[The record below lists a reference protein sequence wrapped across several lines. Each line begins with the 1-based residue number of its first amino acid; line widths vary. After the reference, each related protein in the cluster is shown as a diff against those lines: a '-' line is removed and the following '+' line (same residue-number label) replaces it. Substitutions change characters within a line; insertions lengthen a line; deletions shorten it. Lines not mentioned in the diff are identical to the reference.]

1 MENKKNHIY
10 GIVNNIIVM
19 LSPII
24 IIPFAIKNVGIDE
37 YGYFVQVNI
46 IYSCLI
52 SIFTASLSGYF
63 IKSYLEKKLSF
74 HDIFIIQLFINL
86 FSTAI
91 IGIYI
96 LLRFD
101 VVAPYIFVVA
111 MLTNTLNFEWFFH
124 AIGAQKQLLIRN
136 LIIKTMFVIIAIFI
150 LEVYKNIA
158 VYFVIF
164 GLNIIIANFLLGIYS
179 FTKIKN
185 KEYILFSNG
194 GGGNRLFCFIKD
206 AKFFFLSPTI
216 GAVYQYGDQILVSL
230 LFPKT
235 ALVFIN
241 LAKQI
246 IGASV
251 MVSGT
256 LCRVEQKNIFSSEK
270 IERLTKIKKTLMAYV
285 FYLMTTSIL
294 IILIGPLILGM
305 LIKETVSLGLNYY
318 ILIAGIYVFTSLSI
332 FIDYIIGLTF
342 RTEHYTS
349 ISNICCATIV
359 TLLNAM
365 FLEKYGA
372 TFSLFSLFIGELLVF
387 ILLSIMHYINIKRRT
402 YYNG

>member
-1 MENKKNHIY
+1 
-10 GIVNNIIVM
+10 
-19 LSPII
+19 
-24 IIPFAIKNVGIDE
+24 
-37 YGYFVQVNI
+37 
-46 IYSCLI
+46 
-52 SIFTASLSGYF
+52 
-63 IKSYLEKKLSF
+63 
-74 HDIFIIQLFINL
+74 
-86 FSTAI
+86 
-91 IGIYI
+91 
-96 LLRFD
+96 
-101 VVAPYIFVVA
+101 
-111 MLTNTLNFEWFFH
+111 
-124 AIGAQKQLLIRN
+124 
-136 LIIKTMFVIIAIFI
+136 
-150 LEVYKNIA
+150 
-158 VYFVIF
+158 
-164 GLNIIIANFLLGIYS
+164 GIYS

-194 GGGNRLFCFIKD
+194 WGGNRLFCFIKD

-305 LIKETVSLGLNYY
+305 
-318 ILIAGIYVFTSLSI
+318 
-332 FIDYIIGLTF
+332 
-342 RTEHYTS
+342 
-349 ISNICCATIV
+349 
-359 TLLNAM
+359 
-365 FLEKYGA
+365 
-372 TFSLFSLFIGELLVF
+372 
-387 ILLSIMHYINIKRRT
+387 
-402 YYNG
+402 

>member
-1 MENKKNHIY
+1 
-10 GIVNNIIVM
+10 
-19 LSPII
+19 
-24 IIPFAIKNVGIDE
+24 
-37 YGYFVQVNI
+37 
-46 IYSCLI
+46 
-52 SIFTASLSGYF
+52 
-63 IKSYLEKKLSF
+63 
-74 HDIFIIQLFINL
+74 
-86 FSTAI
+86 
-91 IGIYI
+91 
-96 LLRFD
+96 
-101 VVAPYIFVVA
+101 
-111 MLTNTLNFEWFFH
+111 
-124 AIGAQKQLLIRN
+124 
-136 LIIKTMFVIIAIFI
+136 
-150 LEVYKNIA
+150 
-158 VYFVIF
+158 F

-194 GGGNRLFCFIKD
+194 WGGNRLFCFIKD

-387 ILLSIMHYINIKRRT
+387 ILLSTMH
-402 YYNG
+402 

>member
-1 MENKKNHIY
+1 
-10 GIVNNIIVM
+10 
-19 LSPII
+19 
-24 IIPFAIKNVGIDE
+24 
-37 YGYFVQVNI
+37 
-46 IYSCLI
+46 
-52 SIFTASLSGYF
+52 
-63 IKSYLEKKLSF
+63 
-74 HDIFIIQLFINL
+74 
-86 FSTAI
+86 
-91 IGIYI
+91 
-96 LLRFD
+96 
-101 VVAPYIFVVA
+101 
-111 MLTNTLNFEWFFH
+111 

-194 GGGNRLFCFIKD
+194 WGGNRLFCFIKD

-387 ILLSIMHYINIKRRT
+387 ILLSTMHYINIKRRT

>member
-1 MENKKNHIY
+1 
-10 GIVNNIIVM
+10 
-19 LSPII
+19 
-24 IIPFAIKNVGIDE
+24 
-37 YGYFVQVNI
+37 
-46 IYSCLI
+46 
-52 SIFTASLSGYF
+52 
-63 IKSYLEKKLSF
+63 
-74 HDIFIIQLFINL
+74 
-86 FSTAI
+86 
-91 IGIYI
+91 
-96 LLRFD
+96 
-101 VVAPYIFVVA
+101 
-111 MLTNTLNFEWFFH
+111 
-124 AIGAQKQLLIRN
+124 
-136 LIIKTMFVIIAIFI
+136 
-150 LEVYKNIA
+150 
-158 VYFVIF
+158 
-164 GLNIIIANFLLGIYS
+164 ANFLLGIYS

-194 GGGNRLFCFIKD
+194 WGGNRLFCFIKD

-318 ILIAGIYVFTSLSI
+318 ILIAGIYVFT
-332 FIDYIIGLTF
+332 
-342 RTEHYTS
+342 
-349 ISNICCATIV
+349 
-359 TLLNAM
+359 
-365 FLEKYGA
+365 
-372 TFSLFSLFIGELLVF
+372 
-387 ILLSIMHYINIKRRT
+387 
-402 YYNG
+402 

>member
-1 MENKKNHIY
+1 
-10 GIVNNIIVM
+10 
-19 LSPII
+19 
-24 IIPFAIKNVGIDE
+24 
-37 YGYFVQVNI
+37 
-46 IYSCLI
+46 
-52 SIFTASLSGYF
+52 
-63 IKSYLEKKLSF
+63 
-74 HDIFIIQLFINL
+74 
-86 FSTAI
+86 
-91 IGIYI
+91 
-96 LLRFD
+96 
-101 VVAPYIFVVA
+101 
-111 MLTNTLNFEWFFH
+111 
-124 AIGAQKQLLIRN
+124 
-136 LIIKTMFVIIAIFI
+136 
-150 LEVYKNIA
+150 
-158 VYFVIF
+158 
-164 GLNIIIANFLLGIYS
+164 
-179 FTKIKN
+179 
-185 KEYILFSNG
+185 
-194 GGGNRLFCFIKD
+194 
-206 AKFFFLSPTI
+206 
-216 GAVYQYGDQILVSL
+216 DQILVSL

-349 ISNICCATIV
+349 ISNIFCATIV

-387 ILLSIMHYINIKRRT
+387 ILLSTM
-402 YYNG
+402 